1 MDWYPFYPALYR
13 SHTMHLT
20 AEQDGIYR
28 RLIDYYM
35 ESRQPL
41 PDNDFA
47 LARIASVDTDCFKH
61 ASSILRAFFEQSN
74 GLLKHK
80 KCDELL
86 DEQDLKSKFYAK
98 RAKKAASIRHG
109 KTKDLCLK
117 HATSN
122 SEAML
127 GDATITI
134 TDNNKKVSKD
144 TYREILPD
152 WMPLA
157 EWEAFKEMR
166 RKNKKP
172 MTAHAEKLV
181 IGKIDK
187 YRNAGHDPTILLNQ
201 SILNGWQDIYEPKE
215 NKNAA
220 YITNTT
226 KPTWTSTGKQLSD
239 RYAAEAERLER
250 EEEAIAIGNVGQS
263 LRIAETIRQN

>member
-1 MDWYPFYPALYR
+1 
-13 SHTMHLT
+13 MHLT

-47 LARIASVDTDCFKH
+47 LARIAGVDNDCFKH
-61 ASSILRAFFEQSN
+61 ASSILRAFFEQRDGVLN
-74 GLLKHK
+74 HK

-86 DEQDLKSKFYAK
+86 DEQDSKSKFYAK

-134 TDNNKKVSKD
+134 TETTRDNKKESIDIALIAPKQPIKRKSRISEDWVLP
-144 TYREILPD
+144 REWGEWAERQGLAGEEIL
-152 WMPLA
+152 
-157 EWEAFKEMR
+157 KE
-166 RKNKKP
+166 
-172 MTAHAEKLV
+172 AEKFRDRQISQGASYV
-181 IGKIDK
+181 DWSATW
-187 YRNAGHDPTILLNQ
+187 RNWIRNHIEW
-201 SILNGWQDIYEPKE
+201 SSKNGSVH
-215 NKNAA
+215 
-220 YITNTT
+220 T
-226 KPTWTSTGKQLSD
+226 KVK
-239 RYAAEAERLER
+239 
-250 EEEAIAIGNVGQS
+250 
-263 LRIAETIRQN
+263 

>member
-13 SHTMHLT
+13 AHTMHLT

-47 LARIASVDTDCFKH
+47 LARIAGVDSDCFKH
-61 ASSILRAFFEQSN
+61 ASSILRAFFEQKDGVLN
-74 GLLKHK
+74 HK

-86 DEQDLKSKFYAK
+86 DEQDSKSKFYAK

-122 SEAML
+122 SEVML

-134 TDNNKKVSKD
+134 T
-144 TYREILPD
+144 
-152 WMPLA
+152 
-157 EWEAFKEMR
+157 
-166 RKNKKP
+166 
-172 MTAHAEKLV
+172 
-181 IGKIDK
+181 
-187 YRNAGHDPTILLNQ
+187 
-201 SILNGWQDIYEPKE
+201 
-215 NKNAA
+215 
-220 YITNTT
+220 
-226 KPTWTSTGKQLSD
+226 
-239 RYAAEAERLER
+239 
-250 EEEAIAIGNVGQS
+250 
-263 LRIAETIRQN
+263 ETIRDNKKESIDIALIAPKQPIKRKSRISEDWKLPQEWGEWAEGQGLSGEEILKEAEKFRDRQISQGASYVDWSATWRNWIRNHIEWSNKNGSIHTKAK